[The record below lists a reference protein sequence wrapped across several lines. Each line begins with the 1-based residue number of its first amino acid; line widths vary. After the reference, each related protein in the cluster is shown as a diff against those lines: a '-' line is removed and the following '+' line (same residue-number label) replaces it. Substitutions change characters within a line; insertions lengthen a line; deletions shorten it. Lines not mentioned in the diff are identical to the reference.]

1 LRRHRRAVIELAARR
16 GARNTRVFG
25 SIARGEDTDASDVDL
40 DDGVGVAALAGLQR
54 ELAELLGADVD
65 LVPATTLRP
74 GFERTSSLRPLRCE
88 QASRPAARGHSRG
101 S

>member
-40 DDGVGVAALAGLQR
+40 LVDLDDGVGVTALAGLQR

-65 LVPATTLRP
+65 LVPATTLKP
-74 GFERTSSLRPLRCE
+74 GIREDVL
-88 QASRPAARGHSRG
+88 AAAIAL
-101 S
+101 